1 MREVELKLLKT
12 LEQEKKQIEK
22 VVADVKEL
30 CVRELYIQASSVE
43 KTTADIGRIEM
54 SRAVIDL
61 IDKSMGA
68 IGKQD

>member
-30 CVRELYIQASSVE
+30 CVRE
-43 KTTADIGRIEM
+43 
-54 SRAVIDL
+54 
-61 IDKSMGA
+61 
-68 IGKQD
+68 

>member
-54 SRAVIDL
+54 SRSVIEL

-68 IGKQD
+68 IGKQH

>member
-54 SRAVIDL
+54 SRSVIDL

>member
-1 MREVELKLLKT
+1 MKLLKT
-12 LEQEKKQIEK
+12 LEQERKQIEK

-54 SRAVIDL
+54 SRSVIDL

-68 IGKQD
+68 IGKQ

>member
-1 MREVELKLLKT
+1 MKT

-43 KTTADIGRIEM
+43 KTGDGIGRIEM
-54 SRAVIDL
+54 SRSVIDL
-61 IDKSMGA
+61 IDKLMGE
-68 IGKQD
+68 IGNES